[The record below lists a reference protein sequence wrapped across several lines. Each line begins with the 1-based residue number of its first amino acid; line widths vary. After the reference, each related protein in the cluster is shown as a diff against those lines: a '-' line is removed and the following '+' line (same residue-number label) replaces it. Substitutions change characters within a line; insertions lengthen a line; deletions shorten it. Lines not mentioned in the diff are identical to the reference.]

1 MNETNMRKTQ
11 SSNADKHTFPNKV
24 LDFSTFLMLIDK
36 GVRLGDWFL
45 LDLNCRCTAWGPITV
60 LFLNSFLLF

>member
-1 MNETNMRKTQ
+1 MNETNMQKLRVVTQ
-11 SSNADKHTFPNKV
+11 INTFPNKV
-24 LDFSTFLMLIDK
+24 LNFSTFLMLINK
-36 GVRLGDWFL
+36 SVRLGDWCL